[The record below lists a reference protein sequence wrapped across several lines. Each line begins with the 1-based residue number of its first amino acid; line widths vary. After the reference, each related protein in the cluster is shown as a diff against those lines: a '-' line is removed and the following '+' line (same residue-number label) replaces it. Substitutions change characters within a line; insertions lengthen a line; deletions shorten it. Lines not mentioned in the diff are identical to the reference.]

1 MNLLPDNDNKILN
14 VRIYP
19 LPEMRQCKVAEKLC
33 EIMNESET
41 CYPGTEWKLHYEMLK
56 AATGGGREGISIKW
70 DNSFYHRYKEV

>member
-1 MNLLPDNDNKILN
+1 MSISNIAIIFQPHSGQYQILN

-56 AATGGGREGISIKW
+56 AATGVGERGFS
-70 DNSFYHRYKEV
+70 